1 MQKNKKKPSAKRRF
15 RSHAGIGLL
24 IVCLFAVIVALPTL
38 IVVPFIDPGGMERT
52 ATAMEQEKEVKETA
66 SVAVEVS
73 RTASNAVE
81 TVPLETYVTRV
92 VASEMPAD
100 FELEALKAQAVAAR
114 TYVVR
119 YMEDHQAEQPEAIEV
134 SDSTSDQVYKN
145 EDELRQAWGKEYE
158 EKMAKLSQA
167 VQETSGEI
175 ITYDGE
181 PITPSFFSTS
191 NGYTENAED
200 YWENPLPYLKSVESP
215 WDRQSP
221 KFTDQKVIPIAEA
234 EKLLGVTIDIS
245 KAPGGIKR
253 NDSQRVAQV
262 EIGGKQ
268 FTGREIR
275 EKLGLKSTDFTLS
288 LKDDHL
294 IFKTKGYGHGVG
306 MSQYGANGMAAEGKS
321 YSDILTYYY
330 ADTQIDKLPAE
341 GAKLVSK

>member
-1 MQKNKKKPSAKRRF
+1 MQNKKPSTKRRLK
-15 RSHAGIGLL
+15 SHIVISIL
-24 IVCLFAVIVALPTL
+24 IVCLFTVIVALPTL

-52 ATAMEQEKEVKETA
+52 ATAMEQEKKIKETA

-73 RTASNAVE
+73 RTASNTVE

-119 YMEDHQAEQPEAIEV
+119 YMEDHQAEEPEAIEV

-145 EDELRQAWGKEYE
+145 EDELRQAWGKDYE
-158 EKMAKLSQA
+158 EKMTKLTEA
-167 VQETSGEI
+167 VEGTSGEI

-191 NGYTENAED
+191 NGYTENAEN

-215 WDRQSP
+215 WDKQSP
-221 KFTDQKVIPIAEA
+221 KFEDQKVIEIKEA
-234 EKLLGVTIDIS
+234 EKLLGVEIDPNNP
-245 KAPGGIKR
+245 PGELKR
-253 NDSQRVAQV
+253 NSSQRVAEV
-262 EIGGKQ
+262 AIGGKQ

-288 LKDDHL
+288 MKDDHL
-294 IFKTKGYGHGVG
+294 IFQTKGYGHGVG

-321 YSDILTYYY
+321 YKDILTYYY
-330 ADTQIDKLPAE
+330 KDTEINKLPAE

>member
-1 MQKNKKKPSAKRRF
+1 MLKKKPSTKRRLK
-15 RSHAGIGLL
+15 SQVVISML

-38 IVVPFIDPGGMERT
+38 IVVPFIDPGGTERT
-52 ATAMEQEKEVKETA
+52 ATAMKQEKEVKETA

-73 RTASNAVE
+73 RTASNTIE

-92 VASEMPAD
+92 VASEMPAE

-119 YMEDHQAEQPEAIEV
+119 YMEDHQAENPEAIEV
-134 SDSTSDQVYKN
+134 SDTTSDQVYKN
-145 EDELRQAWGKEYE
+145 EDELRQAWGKDYE
-158 EKMAKLSQA
+158 EKMSKLMEA
-167 VQETSGEI
+167 VEGTSGEI

-215 WDRQSP
+215 WDKQSP
-221 KFTDQKVIPIAEA
+221 KFADQKVIEIAEA
-234 EKLLGVTIDIS
+234 EKLLGVKIDPN
-245 KAPGGIKR
+245 KLPGELKR
-253 NDSQRVAQV
+253 NDSQRVAEV
-262 EIGGKQ
+262 ELGGQQ

-294 IFKTKGYGHGVG
+294 IFETKGYGHGVG
-306 MSQYGANGMAAEGKS
+306 MSQYGANGMAGEGKS
-321 YSDILTYYY
+321 YKDILTYYY
-330 ADTQIDKLPAE
+330 TDTEIDKLPAE

>member
-1 MQKNKKKPSAKRRF
+1 MQNKKPSTKRRLK
-15 RSHAGIGLL
+15 SHVTITML

-73 RTASNAVE
+73 RTASNTVE

-119 YMEDHQAEQPEAIEV
+119 YMEDHQAEKPEAIEV

-145 EDELRQAWGKEYE
+145 EEELRQAWGKDYE
-158 EKMAKLSQA
+158 NKMTKLTEA
-167 VQETSGEI
+167 VEGTSGEI

-215 WDRQSP
+215 WDLQSP
-221 KFTDQKVIPIAEA
+221 KFEDQKVIGMEEA
-234 EKLLGVTIDIS
+234 EKLLGVEIDPN
-245 KAPGGIKR
+245 KPPGELKR
-253 NDSQRVAQV
+253 NSSQRVSDV
-262 EIGGKQ
+262 EIGGKH

-288 LKDDHL
+288 MKDEHL
-294 IFKTKGYGHGVG
+294 VFQTKGYGHGVG

-321 YSDILTYYY
+321 YKDILTYYY
-330 ADTQIDKLPAE
+330 KDIEIDKLPAE

>member
-1 MQKNKKKPSAKRRF
+1 MQNKKPSTKRR
-15 RSHAGIGLL
+15 RLKSHVIISIL
-24 IVCLFAVIVALPTL
+24 IICLFTVIMALPTL

-52 ATAMEQEKEVKETA
+52 ATAMEQEKEIKETA

-73 RTASNAVE
+73 RTASNSVE

-119 YMEDHQAEQPEAIEV
+119 YMEDHQAEKPEAIEV

-145 EDELRQAWGKEYE
+145 EEELRQAWGKDYE
-158 EKMAKLSQA
+158 EKMTKLTEA
-167 VQETSGEI
+167 VEGTSGEI
-175 ITYDGE
+175 IMYDGE

-215 WDRQSP
+215 WDKQSP
-221 KFTDQKVIPIAEA
+221 KFEDQKVIEIEEA
-234 EKLLGVTIDIS
+234 EKLLGVDIDPN
-245 KAPGGIKR
+245 KPPGELKR
-253 NDSQRVAQV
+253 NSSQRVSEI
-262 EIGGKQ
+262 EIGGKK

-288 LKDDHL
+288 MKDNHL
-294 IFKTKGYGHGVG
+294 IFQTKGYGHGVG
-306 MSQYGANGMAAEGKS
+306 MSQYGANGMAAEGKT
-321 YSDILTYYY
+321 YKDILTYYY
-330 ADTQIDKLPAE
+330 KDTEINKLPAE

>member
-1 MQKNKKKPSAKRRF
+1 MQNKKPSTKRRLK
-15 RSHAGIGLL
+15 SHIVISIL
-24 IVCLFAVIVALPTL
+24 IVCLFTVIVALPTL

-52 ATAMEQEKEVKETA
+52 ATAMEQEKEIKETA

-73 RTASNAVE
+73 RTASNTVE

-119 YMEDHQAEQPEAIEV
+119 YMEDHQAEKPEAIEV

-145 EDELRQAWGKEYE
+145 EDELRQAWGRDYE
-158 EKMAKLSQA
+158 EKMTKLTEA
-167 VQETSGEI
+167 AEGTSGEI

-191 NGYTENAED
+191 NGYTENAEN

-215 WDRQSP
+215 WDKQSP
-221 KFTDQKVIPIAEA
+221 KFEDQKVIEIEEA
-234 EKLLGVTIDIS
+234 EKLLGVEIDPNTP
-245 KAPGGIKR
+245 PGELKR
-253 NDSQRVAQV
+253 NSSQRVAEV
-262 EIGGKQ
+262 AIGGKQ

-288 LKDDHL
+288 MKDDHL
-294 IFKTKGYGHGVG
+294 IFQTKGYGHGVG

-321 YSDILTYYY
+321 YKDILTYYY
-330 ADTQIDKLPAE
+330 KDTEINKLPAE